1 MKATTDCKLNI
12 ICTCRGRWQRPAQ
25 VAGSHR
31 PQVTA
36 SHLYCTVTAAM
47 CNKNTR
53 TTFRYRRVASDVD
66 SHGKPEAEFWAFVFA
81 YDQNSFLP
89 LHVNFYI
96 SKPHSMTAEVRLGSR
111 SVSINTLIVHIGVIE
126 CNRRL
131 DRQTRWMNA
140 GSRRWIVT
148 WPWLNCPQYT
158 NNVKVWRWLKKS
170 RNLRNNNL

>member
-53 TTFRYRRVASDVD
+53 TTFRYRRVWCRQPRKTRGGVLS
-66 SHGKPEAEFWAFVFA
+66 FVFA
-81 YDQNSFLP
+81 YGQESILP

-111 SVSINTLIVHIGVIE
+111 SVSINTLIVHIGIIE
-126 CNRRL
+126 CNGRL

-170 RNLRNNNL
+170 RNLLNNNK